1 MVANLSAMVFLSARM
16 ALIEMTDEWDI
27 CYSASR
33 RIIMRIPT
41 IADSVRGIK
50 GRKGDGT
57 HRVATAQGLD
67 IKERKD
73 LLALEKLE
81 GRDVTYC

>member
-1 MVANLSAMVFLSARM
+1 
-16 ALIEMTDEWDI
+16 
-27 CYSASR
+27 
-33 RIIMRIPT
+33 MRIFT

-57 HRVATAQGLD
+57 HRVATAQRLD

-73 LLALEKLE
+73 LLALKKLE